1 MFLVGRKHFALLSFF
16 CLLFVFSPT
25 VFSQSKD
32 WREVSTAELQM
43 KTPRVEA
50 DADAE
55 AIFWEVRVDDSS
67 ADELALKHYVRV
79 KIFTERGR
87 EKYSKI
93 DLPFFKGMKVK
104 DVAARIIKTD
114 GSIVLINKDDVF
126 EREIAKANGLKIKA
140 KSFAVPNIE
149 PGVILEYR
157 YREVINDAS
166 AGNMDLRFQ
175 REIPIQEISYYVKPY
190 AYNSSLGYMSFNMG
204 DTKFVEDKKGFY
216 VARMTNV
223 PALKEEPRMPPE
235 DEVRSWMLIYYS
247 SISNNWA
254 YISGLFGKGFKNASK
269 PNNDVKKIAQEVAG
283 NAQTDTEKLSK
294 LFQYAKTQIKNV
306 NYDPAITDEARR
318 EISKRNRNAGDVL
331 KNKQGVT
338 ADIDLLFGAMAT
350 ALGFDA
356 RAVLSG
362 DRSEKFFNPKN
373 QSLRFVHPCCV
384 AVKTDGGW
392 KFYNPGAYFVSE
404 GMLVWN
410 EENTSAMIAGEND
423 FYWAET
429 PLSGTDK
436 TVAKRTGKFKLL
448 EDGTLEGTVKIEYTG
463 HLAYLYKT
471 DNYTES
477 FNKREENL
485 KNKIKERMST
495 AEVSNIS
502 IENANDPEKPF
513 IYQFNVRVP
522 NYAQKTG
529 KRIFLQ
535 PGFFE
540 YGENPVFSTATRK
553 YDIFFH
559 YPWSEVD
566 TIEIELPK
574 GFALDSA
581 DAPAMLAD
589 PSKIGLL
596 DIYMGVVKE
605 SNTLIYKRKFHFGGG
620 GKTLF
625 PVGTYQ
631 PLKNLFDGFHKADS
645 HTVTLKQ
652 K

>member
-1 MFLVGRKHFALLSFF
+1 MSLVSRTHYALLSLF
-16 CLLFVFSPT
+16 CLLFVFSPMA
-25 VFSQSKD
+25 FSQSKD
-32 WREVSTAELQM
+32 WREVSPAELQM

-104 DVAARIIKTD
+104 DVQARIIKTD

-126 EREIAKANGLKIKA
+126 EREIAKADGIKLKA

-157 YREVINDAS
+157 YREIISDSTV
-166 AGNMDLRFQ
+166 GNMDLRFQ
-175 REIPIQEISYYVKPY
+175 RDIPIQEISYYVKPY
-190 AYNSSLGYMSFNMG
+190 AYGSNLGYMSFNMG

-216 VARMTNV
+216 VAKMTNV

-235 DEVRSWMLIYYS
+235 DEVRSWMLIYYNS
-247 SISNNWA
+247 LSTNWA
-254 YISGLFGKGFKNASK
+254 YVSGIYGRGFKNASK

-283 NAQTDTEKLSK
+283 NAQTDIEKLSK

-306 NYDPAITDEARR
+306 TYDPTVTDEARQ
-318 EISKRNRNAGDVL
+318 EISKKNKNANDVL
-331 KNKQGVT
+331 KNKQGVV
-338 ADIDLLFGAMAT
+338 ADIDMLFGAMAT

-356 RAVLSG
+356 RVVLSG
-362 DRSEKFFNPKN
+362 DRSENFFKPKN
-373 QSLRFVHPCCV
+373 ENSRFVHPCCV
-384 AVKTDGGW
+384 AVKADGNW

-404 GMLVWN
+404 GMLIWN
-410 EENTSAMIAGEND
+410 EENTSAMIAGEKD
-423 FYWAET
+423 FYWGET
-429 PLSGTDK
+429 PLSDTDK
-436 TVAKRTGKFKLL
+436 TTAKRTGRFKLL
-448 EDGTLEGTVKIEYTG
+448 EDGTLEGIVKIEYTG
-463 HLAYLYKT
+463 HLAYRYKM
-471 DNYTES
+471 DNYAES
-477 FNKREENL
+477 VNKREENL
-485 KNKIKERMST
+485 KDEIKKRMST
-495 AEVSNIS
+495 AEVSNIA

-513 IYQFNVRVP
+513 IYRFNVRVP

-559 YPWSEVD
+559 YPWSEQD
-566 TIEIELPK
+566 AIEIELPK
-574 GFALDSA
+574 DFALDNA
-581 DAPAMLAD
+581 DAPATIAD
-589 PSKIGLL
+589 PQKISLL
-596 DIYMGVVKE
+596 DISIGVNKE
-605 SNTLIYKRKFHFGGG
+605 TNSLVYKRKFYFGGDG
-620 GKTLF
+620 HTLF
-625 PVGTYQ
+625 SVRAYE

-645 HTVTLKQ
+645 HTITLKQ